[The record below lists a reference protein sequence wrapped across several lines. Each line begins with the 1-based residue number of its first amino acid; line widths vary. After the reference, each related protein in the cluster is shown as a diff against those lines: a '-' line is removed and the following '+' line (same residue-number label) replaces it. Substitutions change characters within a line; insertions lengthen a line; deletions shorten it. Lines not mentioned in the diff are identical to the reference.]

1 MSHLAERLTI
11 AELAGLAHMSPSSF
25 KKAFAATFDMP
36 PGRYI
41 LTARIN
47 AARQLL
53 ETSSMLVA
61 DIATACGF
69 YDQSH
74 FTRAF
79 IRERGITPGAYRR
92 QHGKRNA
99 R

>member
-1 MSHLAERLTI
+1 MTI
-11 AELAGLAHMSPSSF
+11 RG
-25 KKAFAATFDMP
+25 KKSLRNAFFRALGPNAATFKAVFD
-36 PGRYI
+36 
-41 LTARIN
+41 

-79 IRERGITPGAYRR
+79 IRERGVTPGVYRR
-92 QHGKRNA
+92 QHHGRND

>member
-1 MSHLAERLTI
+1 MTI
-11 AELAGLAHMSPSSF
+11 RG
-25 KKAFAATFDMP
+25 KKSLRNAFFRALGPNAATFKAVFD
-36 PGRYI
+36 
-41 LTARIN
+41 

-74 FTRAF
+74 F
-79 IRERGITPGAYRR
+79 IRTFKRIRRQTPAQYRR
-92 QHGKRNA
+92 AHFTA
-99 R
+99 

>member
-1 MSHLAERLTI
+1 MTI
-11 AELAGLAHMSPSSF
+11 RG
-25 KKAFAATFDMP
+25 KKSLRNAFFRALGPNAATFKAMFD
-36 PGRYI
+36 
-41 LTARIN
+41 

-61 DIATACGF
+61 NIATACGF

-79 IRERGITPGAYRR
+79 IQERGIAPGTYRR
-92 QHGKRNA
+92 QHTA
-99 R
+99 RAANRRTSA

>member
-1 MSHLAERLTI
+1 MTI
-11 AELAGLAHMSPSSF
+11 RG
-25 KKAFAATFDMP
+25 KKSLRNAFFRALGPNAATFKAVFD
-36 PGRYI
+36 
-41 LTARIN
+41 

-74 FTRAF
+74 FIHAPLLKSRKWTYGRPVSVVSRTGYFAVAAF
-79 IRERGITPGAYRR
+79 V
-92 QHGKRNA
+92 
-99 R
+99 

>member
-1 MSHLAERLTI
+1 MYRLR
-11 AELAGLAHMSPSSF
+11 
-25 KKAFAATFDMP
+25 D
-36 PGRYI
+36 GRI
-41 LTARIN
+41 LTARVN

-53 ETSSMLVA
+53 ETTNTLVA

-79 IRERGITPGAYRR
+79 IQERGIAPGTYRR
-92 QHGKRNA
+92 QHTA
-99 R
+99 RAADSTAMEPVIFEAPARRSEKVMGISAR